1 MTLMAY
7 DGSTVYVWNPYSLAE
22 LKGMLAAPTSSGRS
36 VLDEYLYCVATG
48 SSDTCTPPST
58 SVFDSQQVQCMVDE
72 LPYRYPCSSEIRS
85 QLVFCWFFIRF
96 CLFFLWGVVT
106 YYIDH
111 II

>member
-36 VLDEYLYCVATG
+36 VLDEYLHCVATG

-85 QLVFCWFFIRF
+85 QLVFFCNSF